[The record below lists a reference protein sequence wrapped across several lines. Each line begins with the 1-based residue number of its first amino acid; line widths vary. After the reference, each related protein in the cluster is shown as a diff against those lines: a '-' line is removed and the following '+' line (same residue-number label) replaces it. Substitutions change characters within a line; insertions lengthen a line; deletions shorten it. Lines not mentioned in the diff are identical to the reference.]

1 MQVLRRLVIETLHE
15 GGQSAIV
22 IGLAS
27 VGRGMSDP
35 LRHTMIVDLLRERAF
50 VSVNEL
56 TSRAGV
62 SAATVRRDIDKLA
75 GAGLAQKVHG
85 GVAAVNTNVRRSVAL
100 PFMENRDIAVEA
112 KAAIAKAAAELVRD
126 GTSLI
131 IHGGS
136 TCFQFGREIA
146 KRNVRVFTNSMPL
159 AGYLS
164 EFGTCQLTV
173 GGGDLHRDPG
183 ILFDAARGNDGFYA
197 SQFFVGCLG
206 ISARGLLESH
216 PLLVRFIS
224 DTSDYANEIVVLVDS
239 RKFQERPPTVALP
252 LSRVRRLITDDALRD
267 QDAKMLDD
275 QGVEYIIAEARG
287 GAA

>member
-1 MQVLRRLVIETLHE
+1 
-15 GGQSAIV
+15 
-22 IGLAS
+22 
-27 VGRGMSDP
+27 MSDP

-56 TSRAGV
+56 TTRAGV

-85 GVAAVNTNVRRSVAL
+85 GVAAVIGGAAPRSVAL
-100 PFMENRDIAVEA
+100 PFIENRDIAVGA
-112 KAAIAKAAAELVRD
+112 KAAIATAAADLVRD
-126 GTSLI
+126 GTSVI

-136 TCFQFGREIA
+136 TCFQFGRQVA
-146 KRNVRVFTNSMPL
+146 MRNIRVFTNSMPL
-159 AGYLS
+159 AAYLA
-164 EFGTCQLTV
+164 EVGTCQLTV
-173 GGGDLHRDPG
+173 GGGDLHREPG

-206 ISARGLLESH
+206 ISSQGLLESH

-224 DTSDYANEIVVLVDS
+224 DTSGYANEIVVLVDS
-239 RKFQERPPTVALP
+239 RKFRERPPTVALP
-252 LSRVRRLITDDALRD
+252 LSRVRKLITDAGLRD
-267 QDAKMLDD
+267 QDAKMLED
-275 QGVEYIIAEARG
+275 QGVEYIIAQPRG